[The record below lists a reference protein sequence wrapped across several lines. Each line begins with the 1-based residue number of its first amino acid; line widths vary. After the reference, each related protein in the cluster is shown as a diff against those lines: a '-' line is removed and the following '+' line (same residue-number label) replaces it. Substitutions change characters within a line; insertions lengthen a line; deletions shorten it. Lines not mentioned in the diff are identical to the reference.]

1 MGRVR
6 CVFVNGDLQ
15 EEVGKMMKKREHID
29 EKARAIRDTMVEFMP
44 WSKETVVPS
53 KGAQSSTAWPPG

>member
-1 MGRVR
+1 MR

-44 WSKETVVPS
+44 
-53 KGAQSSTAWPPG
+53 